1 MSRDRTEVLHSIA
14 LLIKEVNVVAVTLKK
29 DVPSDRHKKSV
40 DPNRNPTSDHSNV
53 FPIKRD
59 FDGLISQRQIEQVVE
74 ILVNSYQTDGKTAD
88 RETLQTLVD
97 QLIRSVPVAANRN
110 GVSPTTNAVLLLS
123 LFKLIILD
131 INSG

>member
-14 LLIKEVNVVAVTLKK
+14 LLIKEVNAVAVTLKK
-29 DVPSDRHKKSV
+29 DVPSDGSKKSLS
-40 DPNRNPTSDHSNV
+40 PKGNPTSNHSNV

-59 FDGLISQRQIEQVVE
+59 FDGLISKRQIEQVVE

-97 QLIRSVPVAANRN
+97 QLIRSTINGWISKNLESVVTEAVEREINRTIDDKRLV
-110 GVSPTTNAVLLLS
+110 G
-123 LFKLIILD
+123 
-131 INSG
+131 